1 MITVRVQV
9 EDFDAGSELNRLGGA
24 GEGTAGIGAISSFI
38 GIVRGDGGLAS
49 LTLDHYPAMTERALQ
64 RLGELAAARW
74 ELSGATI
81 IHRVGTMVPGDRIVF
96 VGAASAHRA
105 ASLDACAYLIDALKT
120 GAPFWKR
127 EIFEDGRSNWVE
139 AKASD
144 DQARARWD

>member
-1 MITVRVQV
+1 MITVRVQTG
-9 EDFDAGSELNRLGGA
+9 DFDAGAELNALGRG
-24 GEGTAGIGAISSFI
+24 GDGGAGIGAISSFI

-49 LTLDHYPAMTERALQ
+49 LTLDHYPAMTERALY
-64 RLGELAAARW
+64 RLGEQATARW
-74 ELSGATI
+74 DLSGATI

-96 VGAASAHRA
+96 VGTASAHRA

-127 EIFEDGRSNWVE
+127 ESFHDGRSSWVE

-144 DQARARWD
+144 DHATARWD